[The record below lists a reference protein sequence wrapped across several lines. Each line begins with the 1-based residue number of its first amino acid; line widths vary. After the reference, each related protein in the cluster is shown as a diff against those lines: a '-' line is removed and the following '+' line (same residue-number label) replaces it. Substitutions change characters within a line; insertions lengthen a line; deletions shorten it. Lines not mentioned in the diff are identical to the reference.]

1 MEHSL
6 RRRPQARTRLR
17 ATCLAL
23 LGAAAIASPVA
34 IASPANA
41 ASAPARLV
49 LSATSTFVAY
59 SGGSF
64 SGSSQGIQG
73 CGSHTIRYHGSYK
86 WYANGQSGHLFNNS
100 DTSGVP
106 HTRLASDDNAES
118 RSGFAWRS
126 ILIVC

>member
-1 MEHSL
+1 MENSH
-6 RRRPQARTRLR
+6 RRRPRSGTRLR

-23 LGAAAIASPVA
+23 LGAASIATPL

-41 ASAPARLV
+41 VSAPARLA

-59 SGGSF
+59 SGSSF
-64 SGSSQGIQG
+64 SGDSEGIQG
-73 CGSHTIRYHGSYK
+73 CGLHTISYHGSYK

-100 DTSGVP
+100 TGSGVP

-118 RSGFAWRS
+118 GSGFAWGS